1 MNCMEAII
9 AYNTAHIMTKTINF
23 ETQYI
28 REPNV
33 PPGEI
38 LKAISCTISPT
49 INKIMYSH
57 SGSNGRPKGSIN
69 NS

>member
-33 PPGEI
+33 LPGDTFH
-38 LKAISCTISPT
+38 AISWTTSPT
-49 INKIMYSH
+49 ISKIMYSH